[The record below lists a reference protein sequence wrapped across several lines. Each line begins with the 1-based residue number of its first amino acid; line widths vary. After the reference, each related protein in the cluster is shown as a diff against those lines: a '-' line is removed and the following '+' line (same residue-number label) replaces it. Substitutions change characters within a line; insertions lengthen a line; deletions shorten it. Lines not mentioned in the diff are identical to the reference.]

1 MSIEVVYWVLL
12 ITSIISF
19 IVGLAFLCWIKFSY
33 IFDLSEKGN
42 TLIAFTFFV
51 GFFLGCVFTSCLLPS
66 VVEVAKKEYVE
77 ADFVV
82 VEYVYQEPTRY
93 QNKFKTLIIHNPET
107 GEYYDVNV
115 TGRFWKVDVEEG
127 KTYRIKYYPSMLK
140 SEFEMFRI
148 IEFLYCIDDIN
159 EEAVSTE

>member
-1 MSIEVVYWVLL
+1 M
-12 ITSIISF
+12 
-19 IVGLAFLCWIKFSY
+19 
-33 IFDLSEKGN
+33 
-42 TLIAFTFFV
+42 
-51 GFFLGCVFTSCLLPS
+51 PS

-93 QNKFKTLIIHNPET
+93 QDKFKTLIIHNPKT
-107 GEYYDVNV
+107 GEYYDVSV

-140 SEFEMFRI
+140 SDHKIFRM
-148 IEFLYCIDDIN
+148 IEFLYCVDDMN
-159 EEAVSTE
+159 EEAESTE